1 MGYKNWTKLTY
12 LLTNLHLSHLS
23 TSVNLCKC
31 TVCKKTT
38 VNTEQQWHAEVFF
51 SQLSFSEDQS
61 RLGWVNQRSHKEPL
75 RNGGAIQA
83 GCPSCH
89 PTNNVKT
96 LKQFYRNFY
105 PHSAAAYNSA
115 LTTALTDNE
124 NVNYH
129 PTLKFRKSWW
139 ALSVPRSGKGRG

>member
-1 MGYKNWTKLTY
+1 
-12 LLTNLHLSHLS
+12 
-23 TSVNLCKC
+23 
-31 TVCKKTT
+31 
-38 VNTEQQWHAEVFF
+38 
-51 SQLSFSEDQS
+51 
-61 RLGWVNQRSHKEPL
+61 L

-129 PTLKFRKSWW
+129 PTLKFRKS
-139 ALSVPRSGKGRG
+139 